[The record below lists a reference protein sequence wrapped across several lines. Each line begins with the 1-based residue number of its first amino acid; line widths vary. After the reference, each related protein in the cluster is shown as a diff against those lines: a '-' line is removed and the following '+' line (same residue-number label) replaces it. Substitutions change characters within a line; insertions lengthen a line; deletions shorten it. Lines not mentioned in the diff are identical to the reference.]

1 MNGDVPQRS
10 LLPHEHGAYA
20 QLAAPLAAALIAWRP
35 TLAGALIAVAAC
47 CAFLANEPLR
57 VVLGHRGAKRRE
69 RELPRAT
76 RWLAIEGGAAAAC
89 GALGLVLAQR
99 DTLAIAA
106 AVALPAAMSVA
117 LAWKKQVHSL
127 LGEAIVAC
135 ALAGAAAPVA
145 VADGAPIEA
154 ALLAWAA
161 WAAGYG
167 CTVIAVHRVIA
178 RNKAAASAHDV
189 VAAIAVAT
197 VAIAGIVGIA
207 TRVPLAA
214 VATPL
219 AAMSAVLVVRPPPA
233 RRLRAIGVALVV
245 ASVASG
251 AIAIYT
257 VT

>member
-20 QLAAPLAAALIAWRP
+20 QLAAPLAASLIAWRP

-69 RELPRAT
+69 RERPRAM
-76 RWLAIEGGAAAAC
+76 RWLAIEGGVAAIC
-89 GALGLVLAQR
+89 GALGLVLAPR
-99 DTLAIAA
+99 DALPIAA
-106 AVALPAAMSVA
+106 AVALPAAISVA

-127 LGEAIVAC
+127 LGEVIVAC

-145 VADGAPIEA
+145 VADGAPLDA
-154 ALLAWAA
+154 ALLAWGA
-161 WAAGYG
+161 WAAGYA

-178 RNKAAASAHDV
+178 RNRAAASAHDV
-189 VAAIAVAT
+189 VAAVAVAT
-197 VAIAGIVGIA
+197 IAIAGIA
-207 TRVPLAA
+207 SRVPLAA

-219 AAMSAVLVVRPPPA
+219 AALSAVLVVSPPAA